1 MVYLE
6 SVKMAAWFFVLFGLP
21 EIIGRR
27 YIAPNYKPRY
37 DSDDEDDTP
46 KGIWQWEND

>member
-1 MVYLE
+1 MAFLE
-6 SVKMAAWFFVLFGLP
+6 GAKMAAWLFILFGLP

-37 DSDDEDDTP
+37 DSDDEDDDP